1 MSLREAVEQ
10 AFTAGGADAPHL
22 LDPGGRIRR
31 LSFGGTAMVAKRCP
45 AEAARRE
52 LACATRARQLL
63 RANPIDAP
71 IELRVVVPDLV
82 DLTGGACALVA
93 ADLGETL
100 AAHRA
105 DAARWLPRPVVEV
118 MLRGLL
124 DAGIEWSGFVPRN
137 LFVRDAGLYAIDW
150 EDARFCDSPAGPDEV
165 TVAKWDVGWSDVYRS
180 DPGFRARFSPRR
192 SVDGSP
198 LDDFEVNLRELTA
211 PGATGTAIRTR
222 GAELTLR
229 SELYAPVLTGDLTPA
244 ELGHLADE
252 LLPAPWSVFHTALTA
267 WARPR
272 LGDAGYAALLSTV
285 CRAVGPLTAGY
296 DATTALPTR
305 WIRALLLSVDEATP
319 DQRGA
324 EPLGVLVERMTS
336 LAGHTGLEAAERRA
350 GVAEAILVR
359 VCDLVVAALDLDGL
373 QLLLRGSLAQG
384 VVTGRSDVDFEL
396 SGPAHPRGHAG
407 AEALVVGA
415 LASFGIT
422 AEATVGRPVEADLCD
437 PGAGTTRDLHEWME
451 LRRPGSAAHDPGWL
465 DAVIRADPAGLAIR
479 QSEYERAG
487 REHSAKYLWFE
498 ARAALAR
505 VVMRATPSV
514 PPVTVPD
521 QFAALPELLGHDD
534 ARELRAVVLG
544 ALDQREL
551 DHADPARCADLRGRL
566 DTIRER
572 HGLPGP
578 A

>member
-10 AFTAGGADAPHL
+10 AFTVGGVDPPHL

-31 LSFGGTAMVAKRCP
+31 LSFGGTALVAKRCP
-45 AEAARRE
+45 AEAVRRE
-52 LACATRARQLL
+52 LASATRARQLL
-63 RANPIDAP
+63 RAAPIDAP
-71 IELRVVVPDLV
+71 LEVRVVVPDLIE
-82 DLTGGACALVA
+82 LAGGACALVA

-105 DAARWLPRPVVEV
+105 DVARWMPRQVVEA
-118 MLRGLL
+118 MLWGLL

-150 EDARFCDSPAGPDEV
+150 EDARFCDGPARPDEV
-165 TVAKWDVGWSDVYRS
+165 TVAKWDVGWSDVYRA
-180 DPGFRARFSPRR
+180 DPSLRAWFSPRQG
-192 SVDGSP
+192 VDSP
-198 LDDFEVNLRELTA
+198 LDDFEMNLRELSA
-211 PGATGTAIRTR
+211 PGVTGAEIRTR

-229 SELYAPVLTGDLTPA
+229 SELYAPVPTGDLTPA

-272 LGDAGYAALLSTV
+272 LGDTGYAALISTV
-285 CRAVGPLTAGY
+285 CRAVGPLTADH
-296 DATTALPTR
+296 DATATLPTR
-305 WIRALLLSVDEATP
+305 WIRALLLAVDEVTP
-319 DQRGA
+319 DQSCADPLSVLA
-324 EPLGVLVERMTS
+324 EQVTA

-359 VCDLVVAALDLDGL
+359 VCDLVVAALDLGGL

-384 VVTGRSDVDFEL
+384 VITGRSDIDFEL
-396 SGPAHPRGHAG
+396 SAPAHPRGHAG
-407 AEALVVGA
+407 AEALVVDV

-422 AEATVGRPVEADLCD
+422 AEATAGRPVEADLGGPD
-437 PGAGTTRDLHEWME
+437 AGTTRDLHEWME

-465 DAVIRADPAGLAIR
+465 GAVIRADLARLATR

-505 VVMRATPSV
+505 VVMRAAPGV
-514 PPVTVPD
+514 PPVTVLD
-521 QFAALPELLGHDD
+521 QLAALPELLGHDD
-534 ARELRAVVLG
+534 AQELRAIVLG

-566 DTIRER
+566 DAIRER